1 MIDLTDVNIMSKD
14 EYDYEKLPLE
24 EQHELLKYFKKKLK
38 KSFHAEMEH
47 LLQNISNGMDCADFV
62 NLLNSTGSGPPPNDP
77 KNSISGVGEK
87 PPDDEDDTVKIS
99 SEDFYFQRNN
109 FLYHDVNLNLDG
121 FENIYFNLKRKN
133 IRG

>member
-1 MIDLTDVNIMSKD
+1 MSKD
-14 EYDYEKLPLE
+14 KNDYEKIPLE
-24 EQHELLKYFKKKLK
+24 ERHELLKYFKKKLK
-38 KSFHAEMEH
+38 KSFDAKMEY
-47 LLQNISNGMDCADFV
+47 LLQTMSNGMDCADFV
-62 NLLNSTGSGPPPNDP
+62 NLLISTGAGPPPNDP

-87 PPDDEDDTVKIS
+87 PPDDEDNTVKIS

-109 FLYHDVNLNLDG
+109 FLYHDMNLDLDG